1 MASLISHAAVPLAL
15 RLALGSEAVPR
26 RLALAAVLCS
36 ALPDVDA
43 VGYWAGIPYG
53 HPLGHRGFSHS
64 IVFALLVAGAAC
76 TLADWLG
83 ARARVVFAVIGLAT
97 VSHGVLDAMTNG
109 GLGVAFFSPFSNRR
123 YFLPWRPI
131 LVSPI
136 SLHIFFGYRGL
147 WVMWSELGWIWLP
160 AAVVFLAALALR
172 RRVSRK
178 AVETPGDRSS

>member
-15 RLALGSEAVPR
+15 RLALGSEAVPG

-64 IVFALLVAGAAC
+64 IVCALLVAGAAC
-76 TLADWLG
+76 TLGDRLG
-83 ARARVVFAVIGLAT
+83 ARARAVFAVIGLAT

-123 YFLPWRPI
+123 YFLPWRP
-131 LVSPI
+131 LEVSPI
-136 SLHIFFGYRGL
+136 GVSAFLSRRGVRGL
-147 WVMWSELGWIWLP
+147 GSEAKWIWLP
-160 AAVVFLAALALR
+160 LGVLASFGLAFR
-172 RRVSRK
+172 MVRGGPDARIDK
-178 AVETPGDRSS
+178 CGE